1 MWRKI
6 LRVTGY
12 MLAVALVVAYICYA
26 SHLAGQHKAKQRIEE
41 IIISLPD
48 NSEEFHFTSQEQ
60 ILSDLEQNG
69 LKVENVPIDSVDA
82 FAISQHIAK
91 AGYVREVKAYTTYT
105 GKLYIDI
112 QQHKPVL
119 RLLSCG
125 FNSYVTA
132 ENHVFVVPKNSSCYT
147 PVVTGS
153 YKPSFPKEYLG
164 LSGDYY
170 AELISKEDKEI
181 TELDNE
187 LSGVRKN
194 KKKAVEK
201 LSKAKRAAVDKYR
214 DGIATLTSHEEYLEA
229 EKHKF
234 EHRKKKLQEKRDDF
248 ANLTNFVS
256 EVGKDAFWSA
266 EFVQYVADTT
276 STGEISL
283 SIIPRSGNFVINFGT
298 LENRGTKLA
307 KLRKFYDKGLSSVG
321 WDRYKTIDVRYDKQI
336 ICKE

>member
-6 LRVTGY
+6 ARISAYL
-12 MLAVALVVAYICYA
+12 LAVALVVAYMCYA
-26 SHLAGQHKAKQRIEE
+26 SHLADKHKAKQRIEE
-41 IIISLPD
+41 IVISLPE
-48 NSEEFHFTSQEQ
+48 NSEEFYFTSREQ
-60 ILSDLEQNG
+60 ILGDLEQSG
-69 LKVENVPIDSVDA
+69 LKVENVPIESIDA
-82 FAISQHIAK
+82 LAISQHIAK
-91 AGYVREVKAYTTYT
+91 AGYVREVKAYATYT

-119 RLLSCG
+119 RLLSGG

-153 YKPSFPKEYLG
+153 YKPNFPKDYIG

-170 AELISKEDKEI
+170 AEIISKEDKDI
-181 TELDNE
+181 AELDNE

-201 LSKAKRAAVDKYR
+201 LSKAKRSAVDKYR
-214 DGIATLTSHEEYLEA
+214 DEIASLTSHEEYLAA
-229 EKHKF
+229 EKQKV
-234 EHRKKKLQEKRDDF
+234 ENRKKKLQKKREDF
-248 ANLTNFVS
+248 ANLTTFVS

-266 EFVQYVADTT
+266 EIVQFVADTT
-276 STGEISL
+276 SIGEISL
-283 SIIPRSGNFVINFGT
+283 SIIPRSGNFVIKFGT
-298 LENRGTKLA
+298 LENRGAKLA
-307 KLRKFYDKGLSSVG
+307 KLRKFYDKGLPNVG
-321 WDRYKTIDVRYDKQI
+321 WNRYKTIDVRYDKQI